1 MQGGYAQFW
10 ESQTVRCQLPGH
22 GRLQTA
28 GISARARDER
38 ASAIAADRR
47 SHTTSRR
54 LLTCHPVALGFYKGK
69 TKMQSAHCD
78 LTRQRK
84 QQAMALSTEARGG
97 HLNLGKKICVPQDIM
112 TEELQLP
119 SNRGSRMF
127 QERMKRAER
136 FTLENAAN
144 PPTCYP
150 VLNPVSHIQM
160 PQNTQGGKENVRT
173 EVIVQPRKMLVTT
186 LDKTVAKKG
195 TPNVIAPGYAGPLK
209 EMPMEKFNLT
219 KQYLTHYRCFNRAPI
234 PFNREAQAPR
244 LVPIPRAEVVEAQ
257 GLPIQN
263 SDRAGRQHN
272 FNRAPRGWGINYNP
286 ESIEL

>member
-1 MQGGYAQFW
+1 M
-10 ESQTVRCQLPGH
+10 SVCVS
-22 GRLQTA
+22 GR
-28 GISARARDER
+28 
-38 ASAIAADRR
+38 
-47 SHTTSRR
+47 
-54 LLTCHPVALGFYKGK
+54 
-69 TKMQSAHCD
+69 
-78 LTRQRK
+78 
-84 QQAMALSTEARGG
+84 
-97 HLNLGKKICVPQDIM
+97 LNLGKKICVPQDIM

-219 KQYLTHYRCFNRAPI
+219 VTPKGYCSPWREALGPSVNSQFTFNLPSPEPPQKQYLTHYRCFNRAPI